1 MQHERLLMK
10 DEIRFTPSSGN
21 VFADMG
27 VPNPEEHHAKAQI
40 AVQIARLMS
49 EQQITQAEMARRL
62 GVTQPQ
68 ISALMRGRWEGISLE
83 KLFRLLTVLDTD
95 ISITLTPK
103 QGDHAQISV
112 IT

>member
-1 MQHERLLMK
+1 MK
-10 DEIRFTPSSGN
+10 DETRFTRSSGN

-27 VPNPEEHHAKAQI
+27 VPNPDEHHAKAQI
-40 AVQIARLMS
+40 AVKIARLMS
-49 EQQITQAEMARRL
+49 EQKMTQAEMASML

-83 KLFRLLTVLDTD
+83 KLFRLLKVLDTD

-103 QGDHAQISV
+103 QGDQAQISV
-112 IT
+112 IA

>member
-1 MQHERLLMK
+1 MK
-10 DEIRFTPSSGN
+10 DETRFTPSSGN

-103 QGDHAQISV
+103 QGEHARISV
-112 IT
+112 TA